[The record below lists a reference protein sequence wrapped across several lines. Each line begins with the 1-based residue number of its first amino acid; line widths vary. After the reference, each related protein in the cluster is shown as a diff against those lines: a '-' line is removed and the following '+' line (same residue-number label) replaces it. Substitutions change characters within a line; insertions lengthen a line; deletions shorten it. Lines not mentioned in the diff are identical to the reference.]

1 MATTKNITMKQFNGT
16 DYDTLYPKTVA
27 AQIDDVYSKNE
38 TYSKSQL
45 YTQSQLYTK
54 EQVLS
59 DATKTLYGLG
69 SSAVPD
75 DVFFESVEAN
85 TGYIYITTKTSSG
98 VVAGIPIMIDGVY
111 AGKTGINGKARIS
124 VPFGAHT
131 IKVVRPLDIASVT
144 PNTFNINVTDV
155 NAIVL
160 ESTCVLST
168 ATEATI
174 STSGNYGFSDRV
186 EDFDVCAVGG
196 GGGGG
201 AINDADTS
209 SSASGISAAG
219 GGGGYVTNKL
229 NILAKLFNLFSAV
242 IGAGGIG
249 GSTEGTSSGKKVSA
263 GQEGGSS
270 SITSIITNENI
281 TANGGKG
288 GEASKNDKADGG
300 DGGSGGGG
308 AVASSFGR
316 GSPVGGSG
324 GQNGADG
331 QTVSQIDGTGIGGT
345 GQGTT
350 TKPFADTTRTALSPG
365 GGGAAVSYKGASL
378 SNGTAQ
384 TGGSP
389 GITGF
394 NVSTLSATKG
404 TVIGSGGGGAATK
417 GKLATTHGADGV
429 DGAILLRWR
438 FKS

>member
-27 AQIDDVYSKNE
+27 AQIDDVYSKSE

-54 EQVLS
+54 GQVLTN
-59 DATKTLYGLG
+59 ATKTLYGLG

-75 DVFFESVEAN
+75 DAFVASVVAN
-85 TGYIYITTKTSSG
+85 TGYIHITTKTSSG

-111 AGKTGINGKARIS
+111 AGKTGVNGKARIS

-131 IKVVRPLDIASVT
+131 IKVVRPLDIASIT

-196 GGGGG
+196 GGGG
-201 AINDADTS
+201 AAAVAWS
-209 SSASGISAAG
+209 SSYEMDAPG
-219 GGGGYVTNKL
+219 GGGGYVNNAYNL
-229 NILAKLFNLFSAV
+229 IASHFNAFSATV
-242 IGAGGIG
+242 GAGGTG
-249 GSTEGTSSGKKVSA
+249 GSLDASTVSQSEYQV
-263 GQEGGSS
+263 GRD
-270 SITSIITNENI
+270 
-281 TANGGKG
+281 GGKSELTSLLG
-288 GEASKNDKADGG
+288 YGVGATADGG
-300 DGGSGGGG
+300 KAAVGTGTYMGPGGKGGSGGGG
-308 AVASSFGR
+308 AAVNSDGAGGTSAAGTN
-316 GSPVGGSG
+316 GS
-324 GQNGADG
+324 DG
-331 QTVSQIDGTGIGGT
+331 ETVRLTSTLKVVGGT

-350 TKPFADTTRTALSPG
+350 TKPFGDSSRTALSPG
-365 GGGAAVSYKGASL
+365 GGGAEVHGTTGSKG
-378 SNGTAQ
+378 TTQ
-384 TGGSP
+384 TNGSP
-389 GITGF
+389 G
-394 NVSTLSATKG
+394 VYSTSTAVSATKSTIMGAGGGSAAAKTQSG
-404 TVIGSGGGGAATK
+404 TVK
-417 GKLATTHGADGV
+417 GADGA
-429 DGAILLRWR
+429 DGGFVIRWR